1 MSDETREPQTFED
14 LWLMRATS
22 NEWFDGQV
30 RYKNVRN
37 GSNPEV
43 GAVDSV
49 SWHVVPSSERV
60 HIIKNTHV
68 ISEVSANGHSFS
80 CRVESETVAE
90 YHSMD
95 EFRDSE
101 WWDLTMGKFAGGD
114 ADASWLRSVEL
125 DGEEVG
131 VGPTWVGYG
140 PNVTLSVEVG
150 RQYRDWL
157 GNNRQGKGHGT
168 LDVMVDRMSG
178 TLSLFLDGHE
188 VEGTVEEIA
197 GAMALVG
204 RLRRLGIE
212 VGHTEIRVPI
222 AGEGDEGGD

>member
-1 MSDETREPQTFED
+1 M
-14 LWLMRATS
+14 
-22 NEWFDGQV
+22 
-30 RYKNVRN
+30 
-37 GSNPEV
+37 
-43 GAVDSV
+43 
-49 SWHVVPSSERV
+49 
-60 HIIKNTHV
+60 
-68 ISEVSANGHSFS
+68 
-80 CRVESETVAE
+80 
-90 YHSMD
+90 
-95 EFRDSE
+95 
-101 WWDLTMGKFAGGD
+101 
-114 ADASWLRSVEL
+114 
-125 DGEEVG
+125 
-131 VGPTWVGYG
+131 GYG

-168 LDVMVDRMSG
+168 LDVRVDRMSG

>member
-68 ISEVSANGHSFS
+68 ISEVRANGHSFS

-101 WWDLTMGKFAGGD
+101 WWDLTMGKFAGGGRRRVV
-114 ADASWLRSVEL
+114 ASLGRAGRRGGWRRPH
-125 DGEEVG
+125 VG
-131 VGPTWVGYG
+131 GVRAKRHAV
-140 PNVTLSVEVG
+140 S
-150 RQYRDWL
+150 
-157 GNNRQGKGHGT
+157 
-168 LDVMVDRMSG
+168 
-178 TLSLFLDGHE
+178 
-188 VEGTVEEIA
+188 
-197 GAMALVG
+197 
-204 RLRRLGIE
+204 
-212 VGHTEIRVPI
+212 
-222 AGEGDEGGD
+222 